1 MPSTSQVDNQII
13 LFCHIFFWH
22 KTLKGTV
29 KAPTVDVF
37 RLKILRGAKTAVFY
51 PPKVEQ
57 PSLFIWE

>member
-37 RLKILRGAKTAVFY
+37 RLKILRGAKTAFFT
-51 PPKVEQ
+51 PQ
-57 PSLFIWE
+57 R